1 MLTSP
6 NAGNAIQFIPQVWRT
21 CRVVGSLYGMSKAV
35 ALTSPG
41 ILTATALN
49 ASGRGAWSVDLL
61 GFAGHVVHEEILAE
75 GVGGGEIG
83 FAAAHCCDFLDEV
96 DQGII
101 AGEHESVDHDSGALA
116 LVDFFEGL
124 ADDKG
129 IEAESVLV
137 DTAVFEG
144 EGRGLSVGD
153 HDDLAHVFFL
163 AQEDALGHSKAF
175 TRVGVIRADLDAR
188 EVTQGD
194 VFVGVVEEDKAE
206 RVTRILL
213 ANEMRKRHGG

>member
-41 ILTATALN
+41 ILTATSLN

-96 DQGII
+96 HEGIV
-101 AGEHESVDHDSGALA
+101 AGEHEGVDHHAGALG
-116 LVDFFEGL
+116 LLDFFH
-124 ADDKG
+124 
-129 IEAESVLV
+129 
-137 DTAVFEG
+137 
-144 EGRGLSVGD
+144 R
-153 HDDLAHVFFL
+153 LAH
-163 AQEDALGHSKAF
+163 DK
-175 TRVGVIRADLDAR
+175 
-188 EVTQGD
+188 VT
-194 VFVGVVEEDKAE
+194 ES
-206 RVTRILL
+206 
-213 ANEMRKRHGG
+213 